1 MEIFE
6 IKLKSKT
13 NPNIFIVKTNIGEF
27 DFFADILVKNNIKC
41 GELNEDDFTTFYNES
56 CEIIAYNLAIK
67 YLGNRLKTE
76 KQISDYLIKKNYEK
90 YIVEKVVKKLKD
102 YSLINDK
109 NYAESYIHANKNFSI
124 NKLKQKLHSFG
135 VSSNDFECLE
145 NLVDDSESCVKHCE
159 KFLKNKL
166 PTLQT
171 KDKLIRRLLGMGYSW
186 EIIKSSL
193 KNFDFES
200 EEN

>member
-1 MEIFE
+1 MVYEEKLVRDSGDKELLETFHRQTTE
-6 IKLKSKT
+6 IKIKFKIGNILKY
-13 NPNIFIVKTNIGEF
+13 FRRRGYY
-27 DFFADILVKNNIKC
+27 
-41 GELNEDDFTTFYNES
+41 G
-56 CEIIAYNLAIK
+56 
-67 YLGNRLKTE
+67 GH
-76 KQISDYLIKKNYEK
+76 KKE

-145 NLVDDSESCVKHCE
+145 NLVDDNESCVKHCE

-166 PTLQT
+166 PNLQT

-186 EIIKSSL
+186 ETIKSSL

>member
-41 GELNEDDFTTFYNES
+41 GELNEDDFATFYNES

-145 NLVDDSESCVKHCE
+145 NLIDDNESCVKHCE

-166 PTLQT
+166 PNLQT

-186 EIIKSSL
+186 ETIKSSL